1 MLSLA
6 MVMGFGG
13 VTDSIHESL
22 TEWMD
27 TALNPDFFVSPSANL
42 TARSSTFPPEIGP
55 LIEAVPGV
63 DMVQLVR
70 NARIPIHGTPV
81 MLISIETE
89 KLAQKVHRVPLAG
102 NIDDMH
108 RLTGEGKGLIV
119 SDGFQSLQKV
129 KLGDIVQLP
138 TPAGILALPIVGII
152 RDYSDMQ
159 GSIFIDRSVYLQWWG
174 DSTVNIARVY
184 VKKGEN
190 AAEVRQRV
198 ENALAGRKRLLVLS
212 NEEVRAYVFRLT
224 SQWFSMTYN
233 QIVVAV
239 LVAVLGIVNTLTV
252 SITDRRRELGVM
264 QAVGGLRNQ
273 IRRTVWIEAVSI
285 GFIGLVL
292 GVGLG
297 ILNVYYSLG
306 MVRRDLGGL
315 DLDYKFP
322 TTIVLWM
329 IPVILGA
336 AFIASLGPAEAAV
349 RGTLVEAL
357 EYE

>member
-1 MLSLA
+1 
-6 MVMGFGG
+6 
-13 VTDSIHESL
+13 
-22 TEWMD
+22 
-27 TALNPDFFVSPSANL
+27 
-42 TARSSTFPPEIGP
+42 
-55 LIEAVPGV
+55 VPGI

-70 NARIPIHGTPV
+70 SARVPINGTPV
-81 MLISIETE
+81 MVISVEAA
-89 KLAQKVHRVPLAG
+89 KLDTKVHRTPIAG
-102 NIDDMH
+102 NIEEMN
-108 RLTGEGKGLIV
+108 RLTAEAKGLIV

-129 KLGDIVQLP
+129 KLGDTVKVP
-138 TPAGILALPIVGII
+138 TPSGILALPIVGII

-159 GSIFIDRSVYLQWWG
+159 GSVFIDRAVYQQWWA
-174 DSTVNIARVY
+174 DDTVNIARVY

-190 AAEVRQRV
+190 VAEVRKRV
-198 ENALAGRKRLLVLS
+198 QMALEGRKRLLVLS

-285 GFIGLVL
+285 GFIGLIL

-297 ILNVYYSLG
+297 VLNVYYSLG

-315 DLDYKFP
+315 DLDYTFP

-336 AFIASLGPAEAAV
+336 AFLAALGPAEAAV